1 MLDFTLIAKKGNAKT
16 HAKWSPVATCIMRA
30 EPILE
35 MDQVKINKLTPEHK
49 QELVARC
56 PRKVFSYNSI
66 RQSVD
71 IEDAN
76 KCNLCNECVKY
87 VTVDLNLKENPE
99 YKDVNINWEKMIRV
113 DERDNKF
120 NFTVESTG
128 ALSPEDIVL
137 KAFSVLKQKLSLL
150 KEAMSM

>member
-66 RQSVD
+66 R
-71 IEDAN
+71 
-76 KCNLCNECVKY
+76 
-87 VTVDLNLKENPE
+87 
-99 YKDVNINWEKMIRV
+99 
-113 DERDNKF
+113 
-120 NFTVESTG
+120 
-128 ALSPEDIVL
+128 
-137 KAFSVLKQKLSLL
+137 
-150 KEAMSM
+150 